1 MFLVKMSVSRPICT
15 CLRQYRY
22 VRLGIKSCFDG
33 AKKNRYALLICLHI
47 GTNVYVLHSYNTPFR
62 SKSLH
67 LMKWPYFWIISCY
80 FIFPQYKWKNSLPS
94 KGKFWSDW
102 LCHFINHKLLI
113 YEEWS
118 TYLPGKEFITLFHNL
133 W

>member
-15 CLRQYRY
+15 CLRQYSY

-47 GTNVYVLHSYNTPFR
+47 GTNVYVLHLYNTPFR

-67 LMKWPYFWIISCY
+67 LMK
-80 FIFPQYKWKNSLPS
+80 
-94 KGKFWSDW
+94 
-102 LCHFINHKLLI
+102 
-113 YEEWS
+113 
-118 TYLPGKEFITLFHNL
+118 
-133 W
+133 

>member
-47 GTNVYVLHSYNTPFR
+47 GTNVYVLQCTYTTH
-62 SKSLH
+62 
-67 LMKWPYFWIISCY
+67 
-80 FIFPQYKWKNSLPS
+80 PS
-94 KGKFWSDW
+94 EVRVY
-102 LCHFINHKLLI
+102 I
-113 YEEWS
+113 
-118 TYLPGKEFITLFHNL
+118 
-133 W
+133 